1 MSGTRPPPTSTE
13 AKAAIPTLS
22 RRPWRR
28 LVVGRMCRPMD
39 RGTVMVGV
47 VPAFDQSRGGSLI
60 RLIALRGA
68 GRLSSNDRGGEKKGG
83 DEGRE
88 DSMGDCEHHAR

>member
-1 MSGTRPPPTSTE
+1 M
-13 AKAAIPTLS
+13 I
-22 RRPWRR
+22 
-28 LVVGRMCRPMD
+28 
-39 RGTVMVGV
+39 GV

-60 RLIALRGA
+60 RLIALRGT
-68 GRLSSNDRGGEKKGG
+68 GRLSSNDRGGEKEGG